1 MYVLCITFPQYINIF
16 AYSSEITCIS
26 LRPACMASRYLVYIQ
41 HAAPRCLLMGSVKI
55 NRQSDALPE
64 FFVFLLKK
72 VDMLAGILNQQL
84 PDLFALNWHIDT
96 HSSES
101 FCLTNGLASQGR
113 LQDQRKS
120 AFFCFHQFLSQ
131 HHNNTSALCD
141 WELLDSVRL
150 AEQIVLFK
158 VQVLAWSWFWKWLS
172 LLILQQVFYVKHA
185 PARTYR
191 EHLVYNVLYT
201 FHTGFQY

>member
-101 FCLTNGLASQGR
+101 FCLTNGLANPAHLR
-113 LQDQRKS
+113 DQRKS
-120 AFFCFHQFLSQ
+120 TFFCCFFL
-131 HHNNTSALCD
+131 HHRNTSALCK

-150 AEQIVLFK
+150 AEQIVLFEAY
-158 VQVLAWSWFWKWLS
+158 VLAWSWFGELLS
-172 LLILQQVFYVKHA
+172 LLILQKVFM
-185 PARTYR
+185 
-191 EHLVYNVLYT
+191 
-201 FHTGFQY
+201 